1 MMKNTKKIGLL
12 VMALA
17 INSVSHAQ
25 LGGMLK
31 KAAKN
36 VATDQVTKAV
46 SGSDSNSSSSSSSN
60 SGSGAV
66 SAASG
71 VTLDWKQYPQ
81 TPAITMKS
89 LLEGTEV
96 FTGGS
101 LRMNFYRATFIPNKK
116 ASGQPVDMIYD
127 KNVLTTKIYINDQF
141 VKDGI
146 YPDGSYSMEGKQNT
160 YRDDRNASDIQLDKE
175 GKYRIDFFAGGVQFY
190 TFDFEVFK
198 KVDSDPYATNNTLWF
213 SKGPWDKYAFVTP
226 ETSGNFIFGFY
237 MMHTD
242 FKPNPNDPRK
252 KSKSVNWY
260 PELMQNGK
268 VISVANKKTD
278 IIDQG
283 EWKDCT
289 TSMKLIGAKDWLKI
303 ADLKDG
309 SYTMKITVDGEAAP
323 RMYDFKMAGGN
334 IVQSDR
340 QDRTK
345 NKDPKTLLEGWNN
358 FFWLERK

>member
-1 MMKNTKKIGLL
+1 
-12 VMALA
+12 MALA

-36 VATDQVTKAV
+36 VATDQATKAV
-46 SGSDSNSSSSSSSN
+46 TGSNSTSSSSSSSN
-60 SGSGAV
+60 SGSGV
-66 SAASG
+66 GSAASS

-89 LLEGTEV
+89 LLEGTQV
-96 FTGGS
+96 STHGN
-101 LRMNFYRATFIPNKK
+101 LNMNFYRATFIPNKK

-127 KNVLTTKIYINDQF
+127 KNVLTTKIYFNDQF
-141 VKDGI
+141 VKDGT

-160 YRDDRNASDIQLDKE
+160 YRDDRNSANIQLDKE
-175 GKYRIDFFAGGVQFY
+175 GKYRIDYFAGGVQFY

-213 SKGPWDKYAFVTP
+213 SKGPWEKYAYITP
-226 ETSGNFIFGFY
+226 QTSGNFILGFY

-252 KSKSVNWY
+252 TSKSVNWY
-260 PELMQNGK
+260 PELLQNGK
-268 VISVANKKTD
+268 VISVPNKQVA
-278 IIDQG
+278 IVPQG
-283 EWKDCT
+283 EWKDMSC
-289 TSMKLIGAKDWLKI
+289 SMKLIGAKDYLKI
-303 ADLKDG
+303 AELKDG
-309 SYTMKITVDGEAAP
+309 SYTLKITVDGEPAP
-323 RMYDFKMAGGN
+323 RMYDFKAAGGN
-334 IVQSDR
+334 IVQSDK

-345 NKDPKTLLEGWNN
+345 NTDPKTLVEGWNN